1 MMKALFAMLI
11 CLSLGMHAKAQITL
25 IPDSFFELYLGNA
38 GIDTDGIINGQVLTS
53 DIADETELHLWGLLI
68 EDLTGIEDFASL
80 EFLDINEMNISSLDL
95 SQNSNLQQLIIGG
108 LNLINLDLS
117 QNVNLQLLFMAVLNL
132 VSLDISQNLNLT
144 YVILEFSSDPLLN
157 KITHIDVSNNL
168 LLDNFS
174 IYRGFITS
182 VDVSNNTLLEQ
193 FQLYHMEDL
202 ETVNLKNGNNEIINF
217 LRIQDNIN
225 LACVQV
231 DDPAA
236 VMAGNPPYN
245 NWIIENDPLI
255 TDDCQLGV
263 EEALENK
270 FVVYPNPART
280 QVYLENHKGLVVHKL
295 QVYDALGR
303 MVLEKKIDLDT
314 LDVSALQ
321 SGLFTLR
328 IETDIG
334 VFSNRLLKQ

>member
-1 MMKALFAMLI
+1 MKALFAMLI

>member
-1 MMKALFAMLI
+1 M
-11 CLSLGMHAKAQITL
+11 
-25 IPDSFFELYLGNA
+25 
-38 GIDTDGIINGQVLTS
+38 LTS

>member
-1 MMKALFAMLI
+1 MKTLVAILLT
-11 CLSLGMHAKAQITL
+11 LSLGIHAKAQITL
-25 IPDSFFELYLGNA
+25 IPDSFFELYLVNA

-53 DIADETELHLWGLLI
+53 DIADETELILLWSLI

-80 EFLDINEMNISSLDL
+80 ERLNLQGMDITSLDL
-95 SQNSNLQQLIIGG
+95 SQNSNLQ
-108 LNLINLDLS
+108 NLSIDTLDL
-117 QNVNLQLLFMAVLNL
+117 A
-132 VSLDISQNLNLT
+132 SL
-144 YVILEFSSDPLLN
+144 
-157 KITHIDVSNNL
+157 DVSNNL
-168 LLDNFS
+168 ELTRILLGFGSDPSANMITFIDFS
-174 IYRGFITS
+174 NNTLLEILHIYNGFITS
-182 VDVSNNTLLEQ
+182 VDVSNNTLLES
-193 FQLYHMEDL
+193 LELHNMVDL

-231 DDPAA
+231 DDPVA

-303 MVLEKKIDLDT
+303 LVLEKETQLECFDI
-314 LDVSALQ
+314 SQLQ
-321 SGLFTLR
+321 SGWFILK
-328 IETDIG
+328 IETEEG
-334 VFSNRLLKQ
+334 VFCKNLLKK